1 MKKYTILLILIV
13 SSPTFAAD
21 KVLECKFY
29 NSFLASS
36 CPGIKETNIVQ
47 IVLNT
52 NDFLKSSS
60 NAEYTHMDCSSGY
73 VAKTTRVPMEV
84 TPTTLS
90 FSIDRKDGYGIS
102 YWNIDRKTLKA
113 GWKES
118 RKATCTISDLD
129 TSANQI

>member
-29 NSFLASS
+29 NDFLASY

-52 NDFLKSSS
+52 NDFLKSSAS
-60 NAEYTHMDCSSGY
+60 AEYKHMNCSSDY
-73 VAKTTRVPMEV
+73 IAKMVRVPMEV
-84 TPTTLS
+84 TSTTLS
-90 FSIDRKDGYGIS
+90 FSIDKGRT

-118 RKATCTISDLD
+118 RNATCTISDLD
-129 TSANQI
+129 TSTNQI